1 MHQFSNR
8 TRRRQDRPTAMLSFV
23 AAKRWTLID
32 DYDLCWSREA
42 DRRECRLVVVQPKHA
57 YVTVVVSRNDHDA
70 TWKSPRIR
78 QFLYH
83 IMSLV
88 IDTLQHGRPFFRR
101 CHQSWCFPYFASTH
115 ASTPFQ
121 STFEAWYIRPC
132 ALLALPSAASVLMV
146 SLRLFL
152 PSLLIVDPGW
162 PTTASFV
169 YKSRGS
175 SAIS

>member
-1 MHQFSNR
+1 MRSYQKRYDETLFFNIAQSTVQCISFPTGHDDVR
-8 TRRRQDRPTAMLSFV
+8 TDQPRCLSFV

-42 DRRECRLVVVQPKHA
+42 DRRECRLVVAQPKHA

-101 CHQSWCFPYFASTH
+101 CHQS
-115 ASTPFQ
+115 
-121 STFEAWYIRPC
+121 
-132 ALLALPSAASVLMV
+132 
-146 SLRLFL
+146 
-152 PSLLIVDPGW
+152 
-162 PTTASFV
+162 
-169 YKSRGS
+169 
-175 SAIS
+175 